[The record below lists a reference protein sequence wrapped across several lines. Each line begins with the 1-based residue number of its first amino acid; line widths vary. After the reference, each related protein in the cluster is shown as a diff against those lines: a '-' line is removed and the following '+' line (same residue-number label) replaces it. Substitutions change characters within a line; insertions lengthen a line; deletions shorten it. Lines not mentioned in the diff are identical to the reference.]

1 MDGRTQKT
9 PGFPEVLVSGD
20 EPMKIKVPGCM
31 TLTVPEKRWFAVRV
45 KAGSGDAVFADLR
58 EAGYDVYQP
67 RRRYDR
73 FNRRKNV
80 TVEWSEPLLPGY
92 LFVVHPRPDAPVDD
106 WTEVR
111 AVKGVVGPLGSEN
124 GPLRI
129 PPAVIEAIIT
139 AEFESAYD
147 ETAAG
152 KRARGETKSAELERR
167 FVAGRKFLINEG
179 PFASFLAEAESIT
192 HDERVKAL
200 VEIFGRL
207 TPVEFD
213 PKQLDDLPVK
223 KRRSAA

>member
-1 MDGRTQKT
+1 LEGGR
-9 PGFPEVLVSGD
+9 L
-20 EPMKIKVPGCM
+20 KIKVPGCM

-45 KAGSGDAVFADLR
+45 KAGAGDAVFADLR

-73 FNRRKNV
+73 FNRRLRK
-80 TVEWSEPLLPGY
+80 EIERSEPLLPGY
-92 LFVVHPRPDAPVDD
+92 LFVVHPRPGASIDD

-111 AVKGVVGPLGSEN
+111 AVKSIVGPLGGEN

-147 ETAAG
+147 DTKAA
-152 KRARGETKSAELERR
+152 KRARGETERSRLEQR
-167 FVAGRKFLINEG
+167 FTPGRKFVVTEG

-213 PKQLDDLPVK
+213 PGQLENLPK
-223 KRRSAA
+223 KGKRKAA